1 MTKRHSSKDDR
12 QNYTKLDNDYVRNA
26 DKATNQKVQSRKRK
40 MRRIVFFAVV
50 PVIII
55 VFLLNVLT
63 HQKETLV
70 VNEKK
75 KVEVEQQLTELK
87 EQQEMLN
94 LQIKQ
99 LEDDEY
105 IAKVL
110 RKEYFLSE
118 EDEIIFVIPE
128 KEDKKD
134 D

>member
-26 DKATNQKVQSRKRK
+26 DKATNHKVQSRKRK

-50 PVIII
+50 PVIVIG
-55 VFLLNVLT
+55 FLLNVLA

>member
-1 MTKRHSSKDDR
+1 MTKRHSSKDDQ

-55 VFLLNVLT
+55 VFLLNVLA